1 MQIMVDTNVVLDV
14 LLNRTAHVNESAA
27 VLKAASDDIQEF
39 ISASAITDIYYI
51 AQKEL
56 KKSSLTKQLLRN
68 LLQIVHVSSV
78 SEVDIWAALDSGWE
92 DFEDA
97 VQNSVA
103 EHHLP
108 YQKSTFGR
116 LSIADGKI
124 LKMLFRTPLQNITG
138 STVLSPATLPITAI
152 PHCL

>member
-1 MQIMVDTNVVLDV
+1 MQIMIDTNVILDV

-56 KKSSLTKQLLRN
+56 KKSSLTKQLIRN
-68 LLQIVHVSSV
+68 LLQIVHIASV

-92 DFEDA
+92 DFEDS
-97 VQNSVA
+97 VQNSIA
-103 EHHLP
+103 EHHRFDCIVTRNFSD
-108 YQKSTFGR
+108 YSHSA
-116 LSIADGKI
+116 LSV
-124 LKMLFRTPLQNITG
+124 MTPQEFINQFI
-138 STVLSPATLPITAI
+138 SK
-152 PHCL
+152 

>member
-56 KKSSLTKQLLRN
+56 KKTSLTKQLIRN

-103 EHHLP
+103 EHHRFDSIITRNTSD
-108 YQKSTFGR
+108 YSNSA
-116 LSIADGKI
+116 LSV
-124 LKMLFRTPLQNITG
+124 MTPQEFVNKFV
-138 STVLSPATLPITAI
+138 SK
-152 PHCL
+152 

>member
-56 KKSSLTKQLLRN
+56 KKPSLTKQLIRN

-97 VQNSVA
+97 VQNFSAVA
-103 EHHLP
+103 DP
-108 YQKSTFGR
+108 Q
-116 LSIADGKI
+116 
-124 LKMLFRTPLQNITG
+124 
-138 STVLSPATLPITAI
+138 ITAI
-152 PHCL
+152 ITRNIKDFKNSSLEVVDSVEFLNSL

>member
-14 LLNRTAHVNESAA
+14 LLNRTAYVNESAA

-56 KKSSLTKQLLRN
+56 KKTSLTKQLIRN

-103 EHHLP
+103 EHHRFDSIITRNTSD
-108 YQKSTFGR
+108 YSNSA
-116 LSIADGKI
+116 LSV
-124 LKMLFRTPLQNITG
+124 MTPQEFVNKFV
-138 STVLSPATLPITAI
+138 SK
-152 PHCL
+152 

>member
-27 VLKAASDDIQEF
+27 VLKVASDEVQEF

-56 KKSSLTKQLLRN
+56 KNPSLTKLLIRN
-68 LLQIVHVSSV
+68 LLQIVHVASV
-78 SEVDIWAALDSGWE
+78 SEVDIWAALDSGWD

-97 VQNSVA
+97 VQNFVA
-103 EHHLP
+103 EHLRFDCIVTRNTSD
-108 YQKSTFGR
+108 YSNSA
-116 LSIADGKI
+116 LSV
-124 LKMLFRTPLQNITG
+124 MTPLEFINKFN
-138 STVLSPATLPITAI
+138 LK
-152 PHCL
+152 

>member
-1 MQIMVDTNVVLDV
+1 MVGTNVVLDV

-56 KKSSLTKQLLRN
+56 KKPSLTKQLLRN

-103 EHHLP
+103 EHHRFD
-108 YQKSTFGR
+108 YIITRNTSDYSNSA
-116 LSIADGKI
+116 LSV
-124 LKMLFRTPLQNITG
+124 MTPQEFVNKFV
-138 STVLSPATLPITAI
+138 SK
-152 PHCL
+152 

>member
-14 LLNRTAHVNESAA
+14 LLNRTAYVNESAA

-56 KKSSLTKQLLRN
+56 KQPSLTKQLIRN
-68 LLQIVHVSSV
+68 LLQIVHVSSI

-103 EHHLP
+103 EHHRFDSIITRNTSD
-108 YQKSTFGR
+108 YSNSA
-116 LSIADGKI
+116 LSV
-124 LKMLFRTPLQNITG
+124 MTPQEFVNKFV
-138 STVLSPATLPITAI
+138 SK
-152 PHCL
+152 

>member
-56 KKSSLTKQLLRN
+56 KKTSLTKQLIRN
-68 LLQIVHVSSV
+68 LLQFVHVSSV

-103 EHHLP
+103 EHHRFDSIITRNTSD
-108 YQKSTFGR
+108 YSNSA
-116 LSIADGKI
+116 LSV
-124 LKMLFRTPLQNITG
+124 MTPQEFVNKFV
-138 STVLSPATLPITAI
+138 SK
-152 PHCL
+152 

>member
-14 LLNRTAHVNESAA
+14 LLNRTSHVNESAA

-56 KKSSLTKQLLRN
+56 KKTSLTKQLIRN

-103 EHHLP
+103 EHHRFDSIITRNTSD
-108 YQKSTFGR
+108 YSNSA
-116 LSIADGKI
+116 LSV
-124 LKMLFRTPLQNITG
+124 MTPQEFVNKFV
-138 STVLSPATLPITAI
+138 SK
-152 PHCL
+152 

>member
-56 KKSSLTKQLLRN
+56 KKPSLTKQLIRN
-68 LLQIVHVSSV
+68 LLQIVHVSPV

-103 EHHLP
+103 EHHRFDCIITRNTSD
-108 YQKSTFGR
+108 YSNSA
-116 LSIADGKI
+116 LSV
-124 LKMLFRTPLQNITG
+124 MTPQEFVNKFV
-138 STVLSPATLPITAI
+138 SK
-152 PHCL
+152 